1 MMAPISMPKLSR
13 CPRSHPLS
21 NESEM
26 IHSCL
31 VSYQWHVCCTSAH
44 AMLCTINRTIF
55 NCERAHE
62 INSAITVRIVWFLV
76 CRDLRDLSR
85 TSHPHIQHPKPPSCT
100 HTAYVQLN
108 QCRWCGGIVGWW
120 MFRMVGVVG
129 WWVGDVGGVVSVVWS
144 GGGEAVEWWGDG
156 VGWWRAVSVIEFC
169 SGVFDAISRLIP
181 IICHATVQ
189 GTKRWN
195 HDFEQIDPQS
205 YESHCSQTSVWGNVL
220 VRGVHACG
228 LSAKCQNIFIW

>member
-31 VSYQWHVCCTSAH
+31 DSYQWHVCCTSPH

-129 WWVGDVGGVVSVVWS
+129 WWVGGLVTLVGWWVLCGRVVGKRWSGEVMGS
-144 GGGEAVEWWGDG
+144 GGG
-156 VGWWRAVSVIEFC
+156 
-169 SGVFDAISRLIP
+169 
-181 IICHATVQ
+181 
-189 GTKRWN
+189 
-195 HDFEQIDPQS
+195 
-205 YESHCSQTSVWGNVL
+205 VL
-220 VRGVHACG
+220 WA
-228 LSAKCQNIFIW
+228 